1 MGILNNKPLTFRK
14 HFPITKTCSLNNK
27 IVTNLPTLLGDNT
40 YIVLLQ
46 NHAELRPSGGFM
58 GSYATLNFKNNVLS
72 SWNIED
78 IHIPDGQLQGHVE
91 PPVPIQQAFGNGYWS
106 LRDSNWDIDFSEAA
120 KDINWFF
127 EKGGVTGQ
135 VAIIAINSRI
145 ITDMLDIIG
154 EVKPQDTGQII
165 SSDNF
170 LDAIQSQIQ
179 DNFSEGSHAKKFLL
193 TGTGKSL
200 EQSVRE
206 ASAAKQ
212 LKIVKAIYQNY
223 QNGEILGW
231 SESSEIN
238 NIFKNINIDGELN
251 SFKDNYLYIV
261 DTNLASNKSNCCIE
275 RSVNHHI
282 GLPTPDNWQSVKIT
296 YKNNSPP
303 PQTEGN
309 RWAGDYINYLR
320 VVVPQSAQTFTAAVN
335 GEELNFTSEHDREI
349 NAHKD
354 KSYTTTSKGD
364 YKIVGFWVIV
374 KAGSSSEVNLEYS
387 LAHQGQ
393 ELIIQKQPGMNPYR
407 YNMYYNDK
415 LAVSKKIEKNTVILT
430 LKAVTHLFQDRKFN
444 KYTSVFN

>member
-1 MGILNNKPLTFRK
+1 MSIINNKPLAFK
-14 HFPITKTCSLNNK
+14 KYFPITKTCSLNNRF
-27 IVTNLPTLLGDNT
+27 ISNLPTLLGDNT

-46 NHAELRPSGGFM
+46 NHAELRSSGGFM

-91 PPVPIQQAFGNGYWS
+91 PPAPIQQAFGNGYWS

-154 EVKPQDTGQII
+154 EVKPQDADQTI

-200 EQSVRE
+200 EESLRNAPPSQKYQI
-206 ASAAKQ
+206 AK
-212 LKIVKAIYQNY
+212 LIIDNIKSGEVLGRSTNDSLNSIFQN
-223 QNGEILGW
+223 L
-231 SESSEIN
+231 
-238 NIFKNINIDGELN
+238 NIDGELEPYV
-251 SFKDNYLYIV
+251 DNYLYII
-261 DTNLASNKSNCCIE
+261 DSNLGSNKSNCCID
-275 RSVNHHI
+275 RVVTHI
-282 GLPTPDNWQSVKIT
+282 INDDSQTLKINYSNT
-296 YKNNSPP
+296 SPP

-320 VVVPQSAQTFTAAVN
+320 VVIPQSAQTFTVAVN
-335 GEELNFTSEHDREI
+335 GEELNFASEHDREI
-349 NAHKD
+349 NAHED

-364 YKIVGFWVIV
+364 YKIV
-374 KAGSSSEVNLEYS
+374 
-387 LAHQGQ
+387 
-393 ELIIQKQPGMNPYR
+393 
-407 YNMYYNDK
+407 
-415 LAVSKKIEKNTVILT
+415 
-430 LKAVTHLFQDRKFN
+430 
-444 KYTSVFN
+444 